1 MYIAA
6 TTEPE
11 DPEDQEQTKKEK
23 CIDCCFQSISC
34 NISAMKNIVLCKRSE
49 EDDDEE
55 EAPVTLS
62 AVKKVKY
69 MSPILHRGRSKG
81 WVIHTKMIFPLVRK
95 SFRYVWVFAEC
106 VALIIS
112 LVLSIVTLSPL
123 GKNRTFTIIHFV
135 LASVGTLLALI
146 DAGILFTGCCF
157 TKCGEH
163 EKEKVL
169 AEATSKI
176 INSEVQSCEKC
187 RDHTRNVFDII
198 RMIFSEFFF
207 YPILMCDI
215 FKMITSETYF
225 FDNVVDGSS
234 FVLFALSLA
243 SQLFFVYVVRI
254 AIVISAN
261 YYSQK
266 KRAPDEEIR
275 DQCEEFDPSISKSA
289 RYFQCY
295 FVFHV
300 GAQMVAQIL
309 MIITIAAAIWVENEH
324 LFNTEQMNGSYVI
337 NNTIT
342 NVTGITNVTTT
353 NTSAITTEMP
363 SLMAMDESIHAS
375 NQLWYMLVSGY
386 ILPIC
391 GILSFFIVTYFWVQE
406 FPISICIDVV
416 SGVLQTP
423 SFKDLKKI
431 SQPDEEEFKKQHKIK
446 KYIHLA
452 ELKKQFRGFCGTP
465 WFSKFSYPFQ
475 SPQTVLLS
483 IIYAVLQGVFV
494 IFALRILGSSLAWI
508 IFAWWQV
515 LLAVLQTCMYSVLHF
530 SG

>member
-1 MYIAA
+1 MQVGIPTNSPEQRGHAPRYPQVYESQNRAVARLERTGEALRQARELKIDHVPIQAGNIRGGVVRAEVIEEQERKLVCQGIEMTDEGDVTLREYVRTERFFYRRVFEFMYIAA

-49 EDDDEE
+49 EDDDDEE

-69 MSPILHRGRSKG
+69 MSPILRRGRSKG

-112 LVLSIVTLSPL
+112 LVLSIVTLFPL
-123 GKNRTFTIIHFV
+123 GKNRIFTIIHFV

-157 TKCGEH
+157 TKCGKH

-169 AEATSKI
+169 AEATPKI
-176 INSEVQSCEKC
+176 INSEVQPCEKC

-266 KRAPDEEIR
+266 KRAPDE

-300 GAQMVAQIL
+300 CAQMVAQIL

-375 NQLWYMLVSGY
+375 
-386 ILPIC
+386 
-391 GILSFFIVTYFWVQE
+391 
-406 FPISICIDVV
+406 
-416 SGVLQTP
+416 
-423 SFKDLKKI
+423 
-431 SQPDEEEFKKQHKIK
+431 
-446 KYIHLA
+446 
-452 ELKKQFRGFCGTP
+452 
-465 WFSKFSYPFQ
+465 
-475 SPQTVLLS
+475 
-483 IIYAVLQGVFV
+483 
-494 IFALRILGSSLAWI
+494 
-508 IFAWWQV
+508 
-515 LLAVLQTCMYSVLHF
+515 
-530 SG
+530 